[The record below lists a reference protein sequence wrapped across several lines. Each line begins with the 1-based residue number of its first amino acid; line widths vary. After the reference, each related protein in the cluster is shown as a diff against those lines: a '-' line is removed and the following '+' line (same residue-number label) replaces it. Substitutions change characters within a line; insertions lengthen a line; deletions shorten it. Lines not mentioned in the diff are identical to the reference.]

1 MSMNESDCTV
11 QRDGFPRPF
20 PGTPNNVL
28 EQFKMTGKVVVVTG
42 GADGIGYAVAEGMAE
57 ANAHVVLWY
66 NSNDVAIQ
74 RAQDLGTKHNVKT
87 ASYKVD
93 VSDAESVQ
101 KTVKKVVEDFGRID
115 VFVANAGMA
124 ISKPILEQTLP
135 EFEKQMS
142 VNGTSTPSVI
152 PLSSHLILPSQ
163 RRGLLLQIRR
173 RGLQATR

>member
-1 MSMNESDCTV
+1 
-11 QRDGFPRPF
+11 
-20 PGTPNNVL
+20 
-28 EQFKMTGKVVVVTG
+28 MT
-42 GADGIGYAVAEGMAE
+42 
-57 ANAHVVLWY
+57 
-66 NSNDVAIQ
+66 
-74 RAQDLGTKHNVKT
+74 
-87 ASYKVD
+87 

-142 VNGTSTPSVI
+142 VNGTPTPSVI

-163 RRGLLLQIRR
+163 RRGLLLQICRR
-173 RGLQATR
+173 DLQATR